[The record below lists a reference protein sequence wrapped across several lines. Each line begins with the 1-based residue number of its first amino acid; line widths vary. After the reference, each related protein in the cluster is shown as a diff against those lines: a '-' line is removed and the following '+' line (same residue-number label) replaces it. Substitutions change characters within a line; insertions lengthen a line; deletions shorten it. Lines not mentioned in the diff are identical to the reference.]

1 MLPDAHFSIVL
12 VREINSF
19 KGVVVFSTDKLLNT
33 YTTELFPT
41 ESEAF
46 ADAASWV
53 RRKLAQHVHALQV
66 VNFNTETVP

>member
-66 VNFNTETVP
+66 VNFNTESAQ

>member
-46 ADAASWV
+46 AEAASWV
-53 RRKLAQHVHALQV
+53 RRKLAQHVAALQV
-66 VNFNTETVP
+66 VNFNTEHVQ

>member
-1 MLPDAHFSIVL
+1 MLPDVHVSIVL
-12 VREINSF
+12 EQVSDMW
-19 KGVVVFSTDKLLNT
+19 KAAVAYQADKLLNT
-33 YTTELFPT
+33 YTSELFPT

-66 VNFNTETVP
+66 VNFNTESAQ